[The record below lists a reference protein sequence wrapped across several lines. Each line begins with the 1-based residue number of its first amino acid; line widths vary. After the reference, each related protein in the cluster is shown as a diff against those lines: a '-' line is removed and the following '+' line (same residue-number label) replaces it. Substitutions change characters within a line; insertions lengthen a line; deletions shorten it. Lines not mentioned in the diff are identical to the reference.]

1 MSNLKER
8 FSWYFPPTKEEIT
21 NIWDEGIL
29 TVDTNVLL
37 DLYRYHEDTRA
48 AILKSISQF
57 EGRVWLSYQVSEE
70 FFRNRNKVILSS
82 GGAFSEAEKSVN
94 EMETIS
100 NDKIQSLL
108 NNRII
113 PDNIAINLKD
123 SLDTAFADALKAIS
137 EAKEEYPDY
146 RNRDPILD
154 KIAELVADR
163 IGESY
168 TGERLSA
175 VLKEAKRR
183 KDAKIPP
190 GYKDSGKDGDK
201 PFGDF
206 VMWRQILDYAKEH
219 GKPVIFVTSEQKED
233 WWEKAS
239 GKTIGPHHELLREAF
254 QETGQ
259 KILFYRTDRFLEFAS
274 KRSGEEASEKAVTE
288 VRELAKKRL
297 NRTSL
302 IGAVEQEVE
311 TATEGWQTGTLT
323 IELVRRAYKFTCSG
337 HFDPEMTD
345 VPILEV
351 KLLQAPANMPTHIV
365 RGGTGTSFDF
375 NIHVKST
382 EFGEMLPTGKYVF
395 AYSALSESEPEA
407 SEDDI

>member
-1 MSNLKER
+1 MSDLKER
-8 FSWYFPPTKEEIT
+8 FSWYFPPNEEEIT
-21 NIWDEGIL
+21 NVWDEGIL

-37 DLYRYHEDTRA
+37 DLYRYHEDTRI
-48 AILKSISQF
+48 AILRSIGQF
-57 EGRVWLSYQVSEE
+57 EGRMWLSHQVTEE

-94 EMETIS
+94 EIS
-100 NDKIQSLL
+100 SISDDKVQSLL
-108 NNRII
+108 KNRIL
-113 PDNIAINLKD
+113 PDNIAIDLKD
-123 SLDTAFADALKAIS
+123 SLSKAFADALKAIS
-137 EAKEEYPDY
+137 EAKEQYPDY
-146 RNRDPILD
+146 RKNDPILD
-154 KIAELVADR
+154 QITEFVAGR
-163 IGESY
+163 IGEPY
-168 TGERLSA
+168 TEEQLSP
-175 VLKEAKRR
+175 VIKEAKRR

-190 GYKDSGKDGDK
+190 GFKDSGKDGDK
-201 PFGDF
+201 PYGDYT
-206 VMWRQILDYAKEH
+206 MWRQILDHAKEH
-219 GKPVIFVTSEQKED
+219 VKPVIFVTSEQKED
-233 WWEKAS
+233 WWEKSS

-288 VRELAKKRL
+288 VRELAKRRI

-302 IGAVEQEVE
+302 IDAAEQEVE

-323 IELVRRAYKFTCSG
+323 LELVRGAYKFTCSG
-337 HFDPEMTD
+337 RFDPEMTG

-351 KLLQAPANMPTHIV
+351 KLLQAPASMPTHIV

-382 EFGEMLPTGKYVF
+382 KFGEMLPTGKYVF
-395 AYSALSESEPEA
+395 SYSALSESEPES
-407 SEDDI
+407 SEDEI